1 MSSRDIVVMVIAG
14 GPMLV
19 FVAIVV
25 VVWFAIMLSLL

>member
-1 MSSRDIVVMVIAG
+1 MNSRDIAVMVVAG